1 MLTFVDNNHKK
12 IFMAIRAVNHQRRQE
27 IIAHL
32 RAKGRCCV
40 TSIYHDLKME
50 QSVASQH
57 LKVLRDVR
65 VVQVERVGKH
75 RHYTMDAKRLDEI
88 DTLVNSLS

>member
-1 MLTFVDNNHKK
+1 MLTFVNNNHKK

-27 IIAHL
+27 IITHL

-40 TSIYHDLKME
+40 TSIYYDLKME

-65 VVQVERVGKH
+65 VVQAERVGKH
-75 RHYTMDAKRLDEI
+75 RHYTLDTKRLDEI
-88 DTLVNSLS
+88 DALASMLS